1 MGLSVKDILDFAR
14 AGWKP
19 ADVKDILNQ
28 ASELEAKTPE
38 EPAAITPKEEKQPEP
53 EKAAATGKD
62 KEEETELDELKKQLA
77 EKDALIK
84 KIQHD
89 NSSRELQKQE
99 TKTNQET
106 LNDIVRD
113 FM

>member
-28 ASELEAKTPE
+28 ASELEAKTTE
-38 EPAAITPKEEKQPEP
+38 ETAAITPKEEMQPEP
-53 EKAAATGKD
+53 EKAAATGED
-62 KEEETELDELKKQLA
+62 KEETELDELKKQLA

-99 TKTNQET
+99 TKTSQET